1 MYSSMPRSSKEAWC
15 SEGCGPRAIAMLWC
29 QALIRMN
36 HIISPMRGCI
46 SVSDRANA
54 RCFS

>member
-1 MYSSMPRSSKEAWC
+1 MYSSMPRISNEAWC
-15 SEGCGPRAIAMLWC
+15 SDGCGPRAIARLWC

-46 SVSDRANA
+46 RVSDRAKA